1 MCVCD
6 LCVCAC
12 VQGVPQSKFI
22 KINPACLI
30 GKVAVKRDLTHYYV
44 IKTSN
49 VWLIKS
55 SVCDR

>member
-30 GKVAVKRDLTHYYV
+30 GKVAVKRDLTHYLCY
-44 IKTSN
+44 KN
-49 VWLIKS
+49 KQ
-55 SVCDR
+55 CMAN